1 MVLERLVPENFAEK
15 KLWYAFFFGVV
26 YSIIGIFV
34 ASILFPSDPSLVA
47 VAFTAI
53 LLIPTIR
60 KIYSIE
66 ERQIKDERK
75 FSFKAIFK
83 NHNDFV
89 KFYLLIMLGIFI
101 VYSISAII
109 LPSFQIN
116 SLFREQLELRGAG
129 AVDGNA
135 ISIGGLEFSQSLFWS
150 LLSNNI
156 IVLIACVIMAFLTG
170 DGAIFL
176 LTWNAS
182 LWGTIFGV
190 TARNAGFF
198 TNTHPAIFLGLILLI
213 VLPHAFLEI
222 LGYIVGAISGGLMS
236 NDIELEL
243 GESRKEQYQGK
254 FWKTVIVILIIAI
267 IIIIIG
273 AVVETYVLENSTL
286 YADIIRQ
293 SYSVV

>member
-34 ASILFPSDPSLVA
+34 ASLLFPSDPSLVA

-60 KIYSIE
+60 RIYSIE

-75 FSFKAIFK
+75 FSFKAIWK
-83 NHNDFV
+83 NQNDFV

-116 SLFREQLELRGAG
+116 SLFRDQLELRGAG
-129 AVDGNA
+129 AVDGKA
-135 ISIGGLEFSQSLFWS
+135 IGGITFSQNLFWS
-150 LLSNNI
+150 LFANNI
-156 IVLIACVIMAFLTG
+156 VVLVACVIMSFLTG

-190 TARNAGFF
+190 TARNAGFVS
-198 TNTHPAIFLGLILLI
+198 NIHPIIFFGLILLI
-213 VLPHAFLEI
+213 VLPHAFLEM
-222 LGYIVGAISGGLMS
+222 LGYIFGAISGGLMS
-236 NDIELEL
+236 SDIELEQ

-254 FWKTVIVILIIAI
+254 FWKTVLYILIIAL

-273 AVVETYVLENSTL
+273 ALVETYVLNNVTI
-286 YADIIRQ
+286 YADIIKK
-293 SYSVV
+293 SYMVH